1 MLRNPNSIPKDDT
14 IIEDPVL
21 EPFFVTRSSIGGF
34 TVYERVVAGTNKNS
48 YIKTISY
55 PSKFKQALTVIATEQ
70 LNRHSGT
77 TKFTLKEYIDRWDEI
92 SEKIRSTVKG
102 DL

>member
-21 EPFFVTRSSIGGF
+21 EPFFITRSSIGSLA
-34 TVYERVVAGTNKNS
+34 VYERVVAGPKKNR
-48 YIKTISY
+48 YIKNISY
-55 PSKFKQALTVIATEQ
+55 PSSFRYALKVIATEK
-70 LNRHSGT
+70 LNRYSD
-77 TKFTLKEYIDRWDEI
+77 TKKFGLKEYIDRWDEI
-92 SEKIRSTVKG
+92 SKEITSSIKG